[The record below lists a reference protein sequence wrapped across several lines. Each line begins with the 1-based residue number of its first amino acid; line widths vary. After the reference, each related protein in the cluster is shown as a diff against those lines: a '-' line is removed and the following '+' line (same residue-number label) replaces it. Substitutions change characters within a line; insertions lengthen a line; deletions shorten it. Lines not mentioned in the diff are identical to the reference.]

1 MTIAALL
8 CVSVIGILLFSDV
21 AGSGVWDGEP
31 SRHILMS
38 MHAVNRFVAEWGS
51 GGNPLKAFLQCFG
64 PYPKQIHDG
73 MLALFILA
81 ANGPSPVDF
90 STVEQYALWFVTLWT
105 LVGIVALYL
114 MLRRYVDE
122 STAMIALPL
131 AALSTYIVLY
141 ANHPRHNMP
150 AHAIVWLATAIYVIH
165 RVARDRVGWRLAV
178 VIGLLFGAAVPTHYS
193 SVYWF
198 FGFAACELCLQCYD
212 RHFKQAW
219 VTFAIVLGTAALV
232 WMAIDLYFYLFSAWY
247 PEESNFEGKTFY
259 RRPFGFLEGMLHT
272 AGRLAGEVAAFK
284 LETTKWWF
292 LAGLLYRD
300 LGPVGLLLI
309 AIGMGASILELKRLS
324 FSANQQRARSLLIIH
339 VLALV
344 CLLVSLGYFQNARK
358 LMPFFPAWAA
368 FLALGLATVSVSFAA
383 AIEKAIRGR
392 GDAGLKATARYG
404 GALLAYAAVISAQAL
419 TFYPE
424 VEKAYRYIRDT
435 GYMRRYLAE
444 HSIKEVMVLPYVQ
457 ESTLAPAQVA
467 IQTLSVSE
475 ADRYE
480 YIVLN
485 RLYKN
490 LHGEALV
497 KCIRPITP
505 IVAFTNQ
512 AALPIFWYEFPLKK
526 SFLDPDDSVVVSRS
540 LYRWRDLKN
549 ECLSHFLGRGFVKP

>member
-1 MTIAALL
+1 MTIAAML

-21 AGSGVWDGEP
+21 ASSGVWDGEP
-31 SRHILMS
+31 SRHTLMA

-64 PYPKQIHDG
+64 PFPKQIHDG
-73 MLALFILA
+73 MLALFILV
-81 ANGPSPVDF
+81 ANGLSPVDF
-90 STVEQYALWFVTLWT
+90 ATVEQYALWFVTLWT
-105 LVGIVALYL
+105 LAAIVALYL

-122 STAMIALPL
+122 STALIALPL
-131 AALSTYIVLY
+131 ATLSTYIVLY

-150 AHAIVWLATAIYVIH
+150 AHAIVWLATAIYVVH
-165 RVARDRVGWRLAV
+165 RSARDRVGWRLAA

-193 SVYWF
+193 SVYWL
-198 FGFAACELCLQCYD
+198 FGFAACELCLQYYD
-212 RHFKQAW
+212 RHFKQVW
-219 VTFAIVLGTAALV
+219 VTFGIVLGTAALV
-232 WMAIDLYFYLFSAWY
+232 WAAIDLYFYLFSAWY
-247 PEESNFEGKTFY
+247 PEEANFQGKIFY
-259 RRPFGFLEGMLHT
+259 GGPFGFHEGMIHT
-272 AGRLAGEVAAFK
+272 VGRLAGEMEAFK
-284 LETTKWWF
+284 LETPKWWF
-292 LAGLLYRD
+292 MVGLLYRD
-300 LGPVGLLLI
+300 LGPVGLVLI
-309 AIGMGASILELKRLS
+309 ATGMGASILELRRQS
-324 FSANQQRARSLLIIH
+324 FSGNQPRARSLLIIH

-344 CLLVSLGYFQNARK
+344 SLMVSLGYYQAARK
-358 LMPFFPAWAA
+358 LMPFFPAWAV
-368 FLALGLATVSVSFAA
+368 FLALGLATVSMSFAA
-383 AIEKAIRGR
+383 AIEKAVQAR
-392 GDAGLKATARYG
+392 GDAGLKAAARYG
-404 GALLAYAAVISAQAL
+404 GAFVAYGAVISAQAL

-424 VEKAYRYIRDT
+424 VEKAFRYIRDT

-457 ESTLAPAQVA
+457 ESALAPGQVA

-497 KCIRPITP
+497 NCIRPVKP
-505 IVAFTNQ
+505 IVSFTNQ

-526 SFLDPDDSVVVSRS
+526 SFFDPDDSVLVSRS

-549 ECLSHFLGRGFVKP
+549 ECLAHFLGRGFVKP